1 MSRRTERCSTN
12 VISPVD
18 SFEPYPGSVRSPDAT
33 SSPTTVMR
41 RKPGRETSVRRAS
54 ALPLPAVRRRIFEQA
69 CELAITGDRR
79 DLVAVLAN
87 RFSVSQRIVHL
98 SLIAEGMCH
107 ERRAAVLHNGVISL
121 FAEARETQIA
131 IESELSEVA

>member
-1 MSRRTERCSTN
+1 
-12 VISPVD
+12 
-18 SFEPYPGSVRSPDAT
+18 
-33 SSPTTVMR
+33 MR
-41 RKPGRETSVRRAS
+41 RKPGKETSARRAS

-79 DLVAVLAN
+79 DHLAVLAN

-121 FAEARETQIA
+121 FAEARETQSA